1 MTKDYYDVRAVFSK
15 TDRAVY
21 ISHLDLM
28 RLMQRTFKRARLP
41 VWFTK
46 GYNPHIYLLFHLPL
60 SLGVASRCEIMDFGM
75 DILGGEPGYE
85 DIKRRM
91 NAVLPEGIRIL
102 ELRSPV
108 MRHTEIGSC
117 TYTAEFYSD
126 RPPAEIKKLFESFIS
141 QDKII
146 IEKRC
151 KVNMKKTVLP
161 VDIKPDIEL
170 MSVSE
175 GERSLDIGLRL
186 PAGINKS
193 LNVVSVTS
201 AFESFC
207 GFEFDRL
214 CINRT
219 KILSING
226 EDFK

>member
-1 MTKDYYDVRAVFSK
+1 
-15 TDRAVY
+15 
-21 ISHLDLM
+21 
-28 RLMQRTFKRARLP
+28 
-41 VWFTK
+41 
-46 GYNPHIYLLFHLPL
+46 
-60 SLGVASRCEIMDFGM
+60 
-75 DILGGEPGYE
+75 
-85 DIKRRM
+85 
-91 NAVLPEGIRIL
+91 
-102 ELRSPV
+102 
-108 MRHTEIGSC
+108 
-117 TYTAEFYSD
+117 
-126 RPPAEIKKLFESFIS
+126 
-141 QDKII
+141 
-146 IEKRC
+146 
-151 KVNMKKTVLP
+151 MKKTVLP

>member
-75 DILGGEPGYE
+75 DILGGEPDYE

-117 TYTAEFYSD
+117 TYTAEFPYRG
-126 RPPAEIKKLFESFIS
+126 RP
-141 QDKII
+141 
-146 IEKRC
+146 
-151 KVNMKKTVLP
+151 T
-161 VDIKPDIEL
+161 
-170 MSVSE
+170 
-175 GERSLDIGLRL
+175 
-186 PAGINKS
+186 
-193 LNVVSVTS
+193 
-201 AFESFC
+201 
-207 GFEFDRL
+207 
-214 CINRT
+214 
-219 KILSING
+219 
-226 EDFK
+226 